1 MTTGRMAMIRITELK
16 LALDAA
22 FDPPDAASLP
32 PLYPPSLPALVA
44 HTLGVNPADIAHWQV
59 FKRSFDARK
68 AKLQVVYIVDVQ

>member
-1 MTTGRMAMIRITELK
+1 MTTGRLAMIRITELK

-59 FKRSFDARK
+59 FKR
-68 AKLQVVYIVDVQ
+68 